1 MPKVFLKIVLLIV
14 MALPL
19 QGQRKDY
26 FYLTIE
32 PGLSI
37 PAGQYAQKDF
47 DMPAPRQKVN
57 GLARPGYQFALSAGY
72 RFNKSVG
79 VVLMAA
85 YSSNKRDENL
95 FEEYALFTLA
105 PGSTASASS
114 DRWHIYRLMTGL
126 SMRGTISADKKL
138 FIEGKMMVGLC
149 KTKEP
154 GYEIS
159 TTTPGNPLPSF
170 TYLKVEDQKLPA
182 SFCWQA
188 NTAVGY
194 LLNEQLYLLFDL
206 GYFDS
211 KPIYKFSAIPF
222 PGPGPAVQGRR
233 EFRLSSIGLSLGLG
247 VKL

>member
-1 MPKVFLKIVLLIV
+1 MLKVFLKIVLLIV
-14 MALPL
+14 IALPL
-19 QGQRKDY
+19 QGQRKGY

-37 PAGQYAQKDF
+37 PVGQYAQKDF

-57 GLARPGYQFALSAGY
+57 GVAQPGYQFALNAGY

-79 VVLMAA
+79 VLLMAA
-85 YSSNKRDENL
+85 YSSNQRDENS
-95 FEEYALFTLA
+95 FEEYAQSTLA
-105 PGSTASASS
+105 PGSTASANS
-114 DRWHIYRLMTGL
+114 DRWHIYRAMTGL
-126 SMRGTISADKKL
+126 SVRSTISADKKL
-138 FIEGKMMVGLC
+138 FVEGKLMIGLC

-170 TYLKVEDQKLPA
+170 TYLKVEKQKLPA

-188 NTAVGY
+188 NAGVGY
-194 LLNEQLYLLFDL
+194 WLNEQLYLLFDL
-206 GYFDS
+206 GYFDA
-211 KPIYKFSAIPF
+211 KPVYKFSNIPF
-222 PGPGPAVQGRR
+222 PGPGPAIEGRR
-233 EFRLSSIGLSLGLG
+233 EFRLSSIGLNLGLG